1 VNLTLRA
8 TGWRAFL
15 LLAAAIAAL
24 FVLPRA
30 LSAPPARAEMEE
42 AIRAA
47 WGREAWAERSDATQ
61 EEIGRAFIAV
71 SSRKV
76 TDMTI
81 RRSLVGP
88 PFAYRWAYFV
98 EARIEPD
105 GGVEYYRF
113 SRGLATRTSPFWWR
127 LRLF

>member
-1 VNLTLRA
+1 MLRA

-15 LLAAAIAAL
+15 LLASVIAAL

-30 LSAPPARAEMEE
+30 LSTPPSRADVEE
-42 AIRAA
+42 AIRAS
-47 WGREAWAERSDATQ
+47 WGRETWSVPSGQSQ
-61 EEIGRAFIAV
+61 EQIGRAYIAI
-71 SSRKV
+71 SNRRI
-76 TDMTI
+76 TGMTI

-98 EARIEPD
+98 EATVEPG

-113 SRGLATRTSPFWWR
+113 SRSLATPTSRFWWR